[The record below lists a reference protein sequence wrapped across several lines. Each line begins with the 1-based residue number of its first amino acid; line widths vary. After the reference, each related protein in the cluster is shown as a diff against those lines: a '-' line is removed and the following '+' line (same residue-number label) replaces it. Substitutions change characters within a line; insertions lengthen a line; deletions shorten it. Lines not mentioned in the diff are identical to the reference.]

1 MFFARCLQPG
11 SLIFQMFKQKHARQK
26 LGESLVKV
34 LTHFAESLYMYA
46 LHRHYIYVCIAY
58 AKSFAHFEVNIL
70 KQNVRKSLA
79 ILAKILRTVGEIVGQ
94 HLANILGNF
103 GQTLG

>member
-1 MFFARCLQPG
+1 
-11 SLIFQMFKQKHARQK
+11 MFKQKHARQK
-26 LGESLVKV
+26 FGESLVKV
-34 LTHFAESLYMYA
+34 LTHFAESWYMYA
-46 LHRHYIYVCIAY
+46 LHRHYIYICSCIAY

-94 HLANILGNF
+94 HLANILRKF